1 MAMTIHVDIV
11 SAEAEIFSGT
21 ANMVFAPAEMGEVG
35 IAPRHTPLLT
45 RLRPGEVRVQVEGKE
60 EQFFYVS
67 GGIWMKPRL
76 SGSRSVPK
84 RLSPTRPVISTMRKP
99 RPSWPKPR
107 PSCTLSGDCA
117 SGPKSSFT
125 ASVGANPI
133 EAEVLQFPHVS
144 ADCQQT
150 QGGRHHLLYPR

>member
-45 RLRPGEVRVQVEGKE
+45 RLKPGEVRVQMEGKE

-67 GGIWMKPRL
+67 GGILEIQPHVVTVLADTALRAKDLDEAAALRVKERAEKAL
-76 SGSRSVPK
+76 ADKASDFDYAKAQAELAEAVAQLHAIQR
-84 RLSPTRPVISTMRKP
+84 MRKQ
-99 RPSWPKPR
+99 
-107 PSCTLSGDCA
+107 
-117 SGPKSSFT
+117 SS
-125 ASVGANPI
+125 
-133 EAEVLQFPHVS
+133 
-144 ADCQQT
+144 
-150 QGGRHHLLYPR
+150 R

>member
-45 RLRPGEVRVQVEGKE
+45 RLKAGEVRVQMEGQE

-67 GGIWMKPRL
+67 GGMLEI
-76 SGSRSVPK
+76 
-84 RLSPTRPVISTMRKP
+84 
-99 RPSWPKPR
+99 
-107 PSCTLSGDCA
+107 
-117 SGPKSSFT
+117 
-125 ASVGANPI
+125 
-133 EAEVLQFPHVS
+133 QPHVVTVL
-144 ADCQQT
+144 ADTAMRAADLDEAAAQRVKSRAEKAMADKQSDFDYAKAQAELAEAVAQLRT
-150 QGGRHHLLYPR
+150 IQHIREKARR